1 MKKILGLDLGTTS
14 IGWAYVKEAEN
25 KNEKSEIVD
34 IGVRVNPLSTDE
46 KQDFEKGRPLSLNA
60 ERTRMRGARRNLQ
73 RFKLRRNNLINILT
87 KNHIINKDT
96 ILTESGKNTTHK
108 TLKQRAKSVK
118 EKINLDDFARVLLMI
133 NKKRGYKSNRKAKGD
148 EDGSLIDGMQIAERL
163 YEDKI
168 TPGQYCYDILKSG
181 KKTLPDFYR
190 SDLQNEFDKIWNFQ
204 KVFHSQLLDDEL
216 LSAISGQGLINT
228 RNRIFAIKNT
238 STVDTKGTRKE
249 KLLDSYRLRSEAI
262 NKKLSAE
269 EVASVVSDINGK
281 IKSSSGYLGA
291 ISDRSKEL
299 FFNKVTVG
307 EFLYEKLKNDSH
319 YSLKNK
325 VFYRQD
331 YLDEFESI
339 WETQKQFHPQLTEDL
354 KIEVRDIIIFYQRKL
369 KSQKGLLS
377 FCSFESKNIEVV
389 IDGKKKLKT
398 RGMKVIPKSSP
409 LFQEFN
415 IWSNIN
421 NIELRQRKGD
431 KQEFE
436 LNDEQKQ
443 SLYEE
448 LNLKGN
454 LKGDNIFKLF
464 KLDKDDWDI
473 NYSEIQGNR
482 TNKILFETF
491 IKILDD
497 EGYVID
503 MKKESA
509 NKIKTAVSE
518 ILTDLGIDSSILEF
532 DPLLDGKALENQSS
546 YKLWH
551 LLYSYEGDNSKT
563 GHEGLAKKLMNDF
576 GFKAEHVPYIL
587 NINFEDDYGS
597 LSAKAIRK
605 ILPYLRE
612 NNKYSEACA
621 LAGYNHSS
629 SITKEENKE
638 RELKDRLTLLEKNCL
653 RNPVVEKIL
662 NQMVNVVNAIID
674 DSGMGKPDE
683 IRIELAREL
692 KKSTKERKLM
702 TEGINKAKNRH
713 EQIKKLLNAQP
724 FNIMNPSRNDII
736 RYKLW
741 EELKENGYKTLYT
754 NEYIP
759 PFKVFSKDIDV
770 EHIIPQAL
778 LFDDSFSNKTLEFRN
793 INIDKGNKTAY
804 DYLEQKFDETG
815 FNEYKQRVDKYYKDG
830 YITKAKYQKLL
841 KKSSE
846 IGDGFIERDLRESQY
861 IAKKA
866 KEMML
871 EICRTVVSTSGSITD
886 RLRQDWGLINVMK
899 ELNLPKY
906 RLAEM
911 TTKEERRGGRII
923 EQIKNW
929 TKRNDHRHHAMD
941 ALTVAF
947 TKHSHIQYLNHLN
960 ARSDEKNQNHSVIH
974 AIENKE
980 TEKSENGKRIFV
992 SPMPEFREE
1001 AKKHLKRILVS
1012 HKAKNKVLTRNRNI
1026 TKKNGGKFEQVSFTP
1041 RGQLHKETIYSRSN
1055 HYVTKL
1061 QKINS
1066 VFDENIINKVAN
1078 KAYRE
1083 ALMKR
1088 FKEYDNDPKKAF
1100 SGKNSVGKNPVI
1112 CHNGK
1117 HIPKEVKIVS
1127 LEHQYTIRKEITP
1140 DIKIDKIVDVKIRN
1154 IVRNRVKEFN
1164 GKQKEALSN
1173 LEKNPLW
1180 LNEKNGIKIKRV
1192 TITGVR
1198 NAEPIHTKKDH
1209 HGIEILDKNNF
1220 KQPVDFVS
1228 TGNNHHVAIY
1238 RDKDGNMHEEVV
1250 SFYEAVTRKNAGVP
1264 IIQKNHPLGYEF
1276 LFTLKQ
1282 NEMFVFP
1289 SDDFNPSEINL
1300 KDEQKRN
1307 LISNHLFRVQKLSG
1321 TSIDYWFRHHLET
1334 TLNNDIKLKNKT
1346 YIIIASLK
1354 NLGGVIKVRLNHLG
1368 KIVAVGEY

>member
-1 MKKILGLDLGTTS
+1 
-14 IGWAYVKEAEN
+14 
-25 KNEKSEIVD
+25 
-34 IGVRVNPLSTDE
+34 
-46 KQDFEKGRPLSLNA
+46 
-60 ERTRMRGARRNLQ
+60 
-73 RFKLRRNNLINILT
+73 
-87 KNHIINKDT
+87 
-96 ILTESGKNTTHK
+96 
-108 TLKQRAKSVK
+108 
-118 EKINLDDFARVLLMI
+118 
-133 NKKRGYKSNRKAKGD
+133 
-148 EDGSLIDGMQIAERL
+148 
-163 YEDKI
+163 
-168 TPGQYCYDILKSG
+168 
-181 KKTLPDFYR
+181 
-190 SDLQNEFDKIWNFQ
+190 
-204 KVFHSQLLDDEL
+204 
-216 LSAISGQGLINT
+216 
-228 RNRIFAIKNT
+228 
-238 STVDTKGTRKE
+238 
-249 KLLDSYRLRSEAI
+249 
-262 NKKLSAE
+262 
-269 EVASVVSDINGK
+269 
-281 IKSSSGYLGA
+281 
-291 ISDRSKEL
+291 
-299 FFNKVTVG
+299 
-307 EFLYEKLKNDSH
+307 
-319 YSLKNK
+319 
-325 VFYRQD
+325 
-331 YLDEFESI
+331 
-339 WETQKQFHPQLTEDL
+339 
-354 KIEVRDIIIFYQRKL
+354 
-369 KSQKGLLS
+369 
-377 FCSFESKNIEVV
+377 
-389 IDGKKKLKT
+389 
-398 RGMKVIPKSSP
+398 
-409 LFQEFN
+409 
-415 IWSNIN
+415 
-421 NIELRQRKGD
+421 
-431 KQEFE
+431 
-436 LNDEQKQ
+436 
-443 SLYEE
+443 
-448 LNLKGN
+448 
-454 LKGDNIFKLF
+454 
-464 KLDKDDWDI
+464 
-473 NYSEIQGNR
+473 
-482 TNKILFETF
+482 
-491 IKILDD
+491 
-497 EGYVID
+497 
-503 MKKESA
+503 
-509 NKIKTAVSE
+509 
-518 ILTDLGIDSSILEF
+518 
-532 DPLLDGKALENQSS
+532 
-546 YKLWH
+546 
-551 LLYSYEGDNSKT
+551 
-563 GHEGLAKKLMNDF
+563 
-576 GFKAEHVPYIL
+576 
-587 NINFEDDYGS
+587 
-597 LSAKAIRK
+597 
-605 ILPYLRE
+605 
-612 NNKYSEACA
+612 
-621 LAGYNHSS
+621 
-629 SITKEENKE
+629 
-638 RELKDRLTLLEKNCL
+638 
-653 RNPVVEKIL
+653 
-662 NQMVNVVNAIID
+662 
-674 DSGMGKPDE
+674 
-683 IRIELAREL
+683 
-692 KKSTKERKLM
+692 M
-702 TEGINKAKNRH
+702 TEGINKAKDRH
-713 EQIKKLLNAQP
+713 EQIKKLLNEKP

-754 NEYIP
+754 NKYIP

-830 YITKAKYQKLL
+830 YIKKAKYQKLL

-886 RLRQDWGLINVMK
+886 RLRQDWGLIDVMK

-980 TEKSENGKRIFV
+980 TEKPENGKRIFV

-1055 HYVTKL
+1055 HYVTEP
-1061 QKINS
+1061 QKISS

-1088 FKEYDNDPKKAF
+1088 FKEYGNDPKKA
-1100 SGKNSVGKNPVI
+1100 KNSLGKNPVI

-1192 TITGVR
+1192 TITGVK

-1209 HGIEILDKNNF
+1209 HGIEILDKNDF